1 MAQNLLDSQIPSYP
15 TWAVIHVHMSQAA
28 RRSLSPGLFLGYG
41 AQSRSQIQQGH
52 PLMFQFI
59 APCYPE
65 ASRGKGRGGVPPRT
79 GPPPFVSGEVVHREA

>member
-1 MAQNLLDSQIPSYP
+1 
-15 TWAVIHVHMSQAA
+15 
-28 RRSLSPGLFLGYG
+28 
-41 AQSRSQIQQGH
+41 
-52 PLMFQFI
+52 MFQFI